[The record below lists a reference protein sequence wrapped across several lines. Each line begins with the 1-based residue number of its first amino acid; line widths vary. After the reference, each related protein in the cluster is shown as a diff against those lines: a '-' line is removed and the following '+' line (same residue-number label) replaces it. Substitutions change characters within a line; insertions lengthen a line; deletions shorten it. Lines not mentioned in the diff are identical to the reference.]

1 MSTAAPARP
10 WLTEQFAP
18 ISLKFLEA
26 KAGMLER
33 IDNKYVVDQAML
45 RRAVPQLAECFDI
58 LEIGG
63 GRTFTYDTC
72 YFDDPSCRSYFDHHQ
87 SRYRRIKVRMRK
99 YLDADLCFVEMKL
112 KDKRGMTIKK
122 RLKSDPAKFGIL
134 DGNAEDFIRETY
146 AEQYKK
152 EFPMAIERN
161 LDMRY
166 QRMTLV
172 GKDGGERMTIDNGI
186 RFFMAGGECHVD
198 PALFIIEAK
207 SAKGNGAADRILRR
221 LHQHP
226 TKHVSKYCTG
236 LATMR
241 EGTKHNN
248 FRRALRK
255 LGLLE
260 GIGAAE
266 PRMAHGRE
274 FEPQPAHAPSIFGT
288 AYGHLDLAQACG

>member
-1 MSTAAPARP
+1 
-10 WLTEQFAP
+10 
-18 ISLKFLEA
+18 
-26 KAGMLER
+26 
-33 IDNKYVVDQAML
+33 
-45 RRAVPQLAECFDI
+45 
-58 LEIGG
+58 
-63 GRTFTYDTC
+63 
-72 YFDDPSCRSYFDHHQ
+72 
-87 SRYRRIKVRMRK
+87 
-99 YLDADLCFVEMKL
+99 MKSWAL
-112 KDKRGMTIKK
+112 
-122 RLKSDPAKFGIL
+122 
-134 DGNAEDFIRETY
+134 
-146 AEQYKK
+146 QYKK

-172 GKDGGERMTIDNGI
+172 GKDGGERMTIDNGM
-186 RFFMAGGECHVD
+186 RFFMTGGECRVD
-198 PALFIIEAK
+198 PSLFIIEAK

-241 EGTKHNN
+241 ECTKHNN

-266 PRMAHGRE
+266 PQLAQERE
-274 FEPQPAHAPSIFGT
+274 FEPRPAYVPSIFGT
-288 AYGHLDLAQACG
+288 AYGHLDLAQA